1 MSQQT
6 KLQWKVQL
14 IASYFSAAMFQ
25 TLFSSIKSL
34 SFFNLLLN
42 VLLPVH
48 PASSSWH
55 LVFAAVPGRKSWIWI
70 NWIIFIWFS
79 ISYLSRLIRLI
90 MSCIFGCGAPC
101 IFKLMFSVR
110 CRQQRE
116 TWILINSLPKCLF
129 MMGPPLKRICSLT
142 KLQRKFHWDGNLRNS
157 KIIPHFSAF
166 FFEVSSEKVRAS

>member
-1 MSQQT
+1 MKSSIDCIIFFSGNVSNIIFIHQKFIFLRVNFQSSA
-6 KLQWKVQL
+6 QRVASC
-14 IASYFSAAMFQ
+14 ASYSCV
-25 TLFSSIKSL
+25 IKLTFGVCCS
-34 SFFNLLLN
+34 
-42 VLLPVH
+42 
-48 PASSSWH
+48 
-55 LVFAAVPGRKSWIWI
+55 GRKSWIWI

-157 KIIPHFSAF
+157 KIIPHFFAF
-166 FFEVSSEKVRAS
+166 FF